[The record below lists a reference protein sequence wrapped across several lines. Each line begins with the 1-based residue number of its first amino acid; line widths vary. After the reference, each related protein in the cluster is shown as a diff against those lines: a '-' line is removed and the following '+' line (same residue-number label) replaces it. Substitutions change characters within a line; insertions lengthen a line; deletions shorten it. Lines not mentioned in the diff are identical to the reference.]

1 MEFFM
6 NVLVCVSRVPD
17 TATRVEIG
25 ADGKSINNNSV
36 KYILNPY
43 DEYALEEGLRLV
55 EKNGGEVTVCTV
67 GSEVCVDILRTSLAM
82 GAEKAVHIKSEE
94 TLDSLAVAKNIAEVA
109 KSVNYDV
116 IILGRQ
122 SIDFDSFQMV
132 SMLGEMLELPSV
144 SMVAKL
150 DINGTI
156 VTGERDIEGGKE
168 IFETSLPTVIS
179 VQKGINEPRYPKLPQ
194 IMKAKSKPIDARPAI
209 ETEKYTSVLSME
221 IPAKQR
227 VGKIL
232 TDSDSDI
239 NELVRLLREEAK
251 VI

>member
-6 NVLVCVSRVPD
+6 NVFVCVSRVPD

-25 ADGKSINNNSV
+25 ADGKSINNNGV

-94 TLDSLAVAKNIAEVA
+94 TLDSFSVAKNIAEVA
-109 KSVNYDV
+109 KSANYDV

-150 DINGTI
+150 DINGTLI
-156 VTGERDIEGGKE
+156 TGERDIEGGKE
-168 IFETSLPTVIS
+168 IFETSLPAVIS

-194 IMKAKSKPIDARPAI
+194 IMKAKSKPIDARNAI
-209 ETEKYTSVLSME
+209 VTEKYTSVLSME

-232 TDSDSDI
+232 SDSDSDI

>member
-1 MEFFM
+1 M
-6 NVLVCVSRVPD
+6 NILVCISRVPD

-25 ADGKSINNNSV
+25 SDGKSINNNGV

-43 DEYALEEGLRLV
+43 DEYALEEGLRLF

-67 GSEVCVDILRTSLAM
+67 GSELSVDILRTSLAM
-82 GAEKAVHIKSEE
+82 GAEKAIHIKADEFA
-94 TLDSLAVAKNIAEVA
+94 LDSFAIAKNLASTA
-109 KSVNYDV
+109 KNGNFDIVL
-116 IILGRQ
+116 LGRQ
-122 SIDFDSFQMV
+122 SIDFDSFQIV
-132 SMLGEMLELPSV
+132 SMIGEMLEIPSV
-144 SMVAKL
+144 SMVSKL
-150 DINGTI
+150 DINGTNI
-156 VTGERDIEGGKE
+156 TGERDIEGGKE
-168 IFETSLPTVIS
+168 LFETTLPVVIS

-194 IMKAKSKPIDARPAI
+194 IMKAKSKPIDARNLI
-209 ETEKYTSVLSME
+209 LTDKHTSVLSME